1 MEEMMKIAREYR
13 EVNKIKID
21 EENFLSQI
29 ICIKY
34 SEEENMKK
42 ALHGMKVLEKMA
54 EITTIDEI

>member
-42 ALHGMKVLEKMA
+42 ALL
-54 EITTIDEI
+54 